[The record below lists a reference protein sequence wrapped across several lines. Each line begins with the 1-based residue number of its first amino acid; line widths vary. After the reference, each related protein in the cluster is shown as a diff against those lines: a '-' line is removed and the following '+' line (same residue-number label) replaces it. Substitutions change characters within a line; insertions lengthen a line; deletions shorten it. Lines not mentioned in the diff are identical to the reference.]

1 LPTNFDTPKHQGRI
15 YFIFAV
21 QMKLTNAFV
30 YIMSNQYRTVLYI
43 GVTNDLERRVWEHCS
58 GEGGDFTR
66 KYQAHHL
73 VYYEAI
79 SDIKTAIKREK
90 QLKNWHRE
98 WKLNLIMEMNLQL
111 KDLAAD
117 WAFNY
122 EI

>member
-1 LPTNFDTPKHQGRI
+1 
-15 YFIFAV
+15 
-21 QMKLTNAFV
+21 MKLTNAFV

-43 GVTNDLERRVWEHCS
+43 GVTNDLERRVWEHRS

-66 KYQAHHL
+66 KYQAHYL
-73 VYYEAI
+73 VYYEII

-98 WKLNLIMEMNLQL
+98 WKLNLIKGLNPEM

-117 WAFNY
+117 WKLCY
-122 EI
+122 ED